1 MVSYFEWLQGL
12 QYHFWR
18 ESEITTRLQE
28 VMSHAADRVWALAEK
43 SDVDLRT
50 AALML
55 GVRRVA
61 DGYRTR
67 GLYP

>member
-1 MVSYFEWLQGL
+1 VM
-12 QYHFWR
+12 
-18 ESEITTRLQE
+18 TRA
-28 VMSHAADRVWALAEK
+28 VNHVWALAEQK
-43 SDVDLRT
+43 EVDLRM